1 MAYGFYLS
9 LFNWLVIMIF
19 LAVISTDWL
28 VSNNLFLVVVN
39 RTNSQLVAFLSKYRD
54 MNFIKSHGRD
64 NAR

>member
-1 MAYGFYLS
+1 MAYGFYFS
-9 LFNWLVIMIF
+9 LFDWLVIMIF
-19 LAVISTDWL
+19 LPVVSTDWL

>member
-9 LFNWLVIMIF
+9 LFDWLVIMIF
-19 LAVISTDWL
+19 LPVVSTDWL

>member
-1 MAYGFYLS
+1 MAYGFYFS
-9 LFNWLVIMIF
+9 LFDWLVIMIF
-19 LAVISTDWL
+19 LAVVSTDWL
-28 VSNNLFLVVVN
+28 VSNNLFLVVIN

>member
-9 LFNWLVIMIF
+9 LFDWLVIMIF
-19 LAVISTDWL
+19 LAVVSTDWL
-28 VSNNLFLVVVN
+28 VSNNLFLVVIN

>member
-9 LFNWLVIMIF
+9 LFDWLVIMIF
-19 LAVISTDWL
+19 LAVVSTDWL

>member
-1 MAYGFYLS
+1 MAYGFYFS
-9 LFNWLVIMIF
+9 LFDWLVIMIF
-19 LAVISTDWL
+19 LPVVSTDWL
-28 VSNNLFLVVVN
+28 VSNNLFLVVIN

>member
-1 MAYGFYLS
+1 MAYGFYFS
-9 LFNWLVIMIF
+9 LFDWLVIMIF
-19 LAVISTDWL
+19 LAVVSTDWL